1 MDKKEL
7 QARLRQL
14 PSVDL
19 VLSQAAIRALMAQ
32 HGSDLVTFVI
42 RSVIENA
49 RKAIL
54 SDGHERPL
62 SPTSLPQGVRGDLC
76 DLEEI
81 VGQSA
86 EAIRVITQPLLKR
99 VINATGIIIHTNM
112 GRAPLGRQV
121 LQDLAD
127 VVLGYSNLEYNL
139 DKAERGERGEH
150 VVPLIKYL
158 TNADDAVIV
167 NNNAAGVMFALG
179 TFAKGK
185 EVIVSRGE
193 LVEIGGS
200 FRVPDIMA
208 ASGAIMVEVG
218 TTNKTRLSD
227 YEKAITPNTAMILK
241 VHRSNF
247 EVVGFTEEVSVAE
260 LADFSRQQ
268 GLPFLYDIGS
278 GLIRKPKNLP
288 LEKEPDVKSA
298 IADGADLVAFSCDKL
313 LGGCQAGIV
322 AGRSEVIAKLK
333 KAPMMRALRVDK
345 LTLAVLS
352 SVIRSY
358 FNDETLVSQIPLF
371 GMLEQS
377 AETLRDKAE
386 RLQQALQARNVVARV
401 VESVGRCG
409 GGTLPLL
416 ELPSFAVMLVSA
428 SKSQKERS
436 QFAERVFL
444 ALHRAE
450 PPVVGILRQGEVLF
464 DVLTLSQEE
473 IPLVADRIA
482 QVLEAQP

>member
-19 VLSQAAIRALMAQ
+19 VLSQAAIRQQIAQ
-32 HGSDLVTFVI
+32 HGSDLVTFVV
-42 RSVIENA
+42 RSVIESA
-49 RKAIL
+49 RNAIL
-54 SDGHERPL
+54 NEVHQSPFSPTPL
-62 SPTSLPQGVRGDLC
+62 SQGERGDFS
-76 DLEEI
+76 DLEE
-81 VGQSA
+81 VVCQSE
-86 EAIRVITQPLLKR
+86 EAIRVIAQPLLKR
-99 VINATGIIIHTNM
+99 VVNATGIIIHTNM
-112 GRAPLGRQV
+112 GRAPLGRKV

-127 VVLGYSNLEYNL
+127 VVLGYSNLEYDL
-139 DKAERGERGEH
+139 EKAERGERSAH

-179 TFAKGK
+179 TFAKGR

-227 YEKAITPNTAMILK
+227 YKQAITANTAMILK

-260 LADFSRQQ
+260 LAAFSRQHR
-268 GLPFLYDIGS
+268 LPFLYDIGS

-322 AGRSEVIAKLK
+322 AGRQEFIAKLK

-358 FNDETLVSQIPLF
+358 FNDATLLAHIPLF
-371 GMLEQS
+371 AMLEQS
-377 AETLRDKAE
+377 PEVLRDKAE
-386 RLQQALQARNVVARV
+386 RLQQALQTHNVQAKV
-401 VESVGRCG
+401 VDSIGRCG
-409 GGTLPLL
+409 GGTLPML
-416 ELPSFAVMLVSA
+416 ELASFAVMLVSA

-436 QFAERVFL
+436 QFAERVFM
-444 ALHRAE
+444 ALHEAE
-450 PPVVGILRQGEVLF
+450 PPVVGILRQGEMLF
-464 DVLTLSQEE
+464 DVLTLSEE
-473 IPLVADRIA
+473 DIALVAGQIA
-482 QVLEAQP
+482 RVLGEQP

>member
-1 MDKKEL
+1 MDKTAL

-19 VLSQAAIRALMAQ
+19 VLNQASLKALIAQ
-32 HGSDLVTFVI
+32 QGADLVTFVV
-42 RSVIENA
+42 RSVIEKA
-49 RKAIL
+49 RHAIL
-54 SDGHERPL
+54 AGAAAPTVQTIVHE
-62 SPTSLPQGVRGDLC
+62 SV
-76 DLEEI
+76 
-81 VGQSA
+81 
-86 EAIRVITQPLLKR
+86 EAVQVIARPLLKR

-112 GRAPLGRQV
+112 GRAPLGSKV
-121 LQDLAD
+121 LQELTE

-139 DKAERGERGEH
+139 EEAERGERSEH
-150 VVPLIKYL
+150 VVPLLRYL

-260 LADFSRQQ
+260 LADFSRQR

-322 AGRSEVIAKLK
+322 AGGKDVIAKLK

-358 FNDETLVSQIPLF
+358 FNDETLLRNIPLF
-371 GMLEQS
+371 AMLEQS
-377 AETLRDKAE
+377 PETLREKAE
-386 RLQQALQARNVVARV
+386 RLLQALQARNVAARV

-416 ELPSFAVMLVSA
+416 ELPSSAVLLVSA
-428 SKSQKERS
+428 SQSQKERS
-436 QFAERVFL
+436 QFAERVFQ
-444 ALHRAE
+444 ALHRVE

-464 DVLTLSQEE
+464 DVLTLSEEE
-473 IPLVADRIA
+473 ISLVAANIA
-482 QVLEAQP
+482 QVLEAQA